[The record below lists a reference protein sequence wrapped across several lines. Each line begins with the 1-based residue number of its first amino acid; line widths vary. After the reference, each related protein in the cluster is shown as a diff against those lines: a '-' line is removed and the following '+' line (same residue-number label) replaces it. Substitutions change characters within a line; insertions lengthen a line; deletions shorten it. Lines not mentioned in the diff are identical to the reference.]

1 MQNALK
7 QKIKQLCKRSIDR
20 AKKKKLK
27 NEEYARKYT
36 KRTGYPTVVK
46 PIATSFA
53 HKHFDPIYCKRNA
66 NFLAKTIWHKIQQG
80 TYEPMPALKF
90 DLPKPDGS
98 KRTIMQ
104 FSIPD
109 SAVSA
114 VLNRRLTKRNIE
126 KQSGNSFA
134 YRPDRTVFDALLKL
148 KSAIRPRRNFVLQ
161 LDFEKYFDTIPH
173 SYVESLLN
181 KPDFILLSRMEKK
194 VIHSFLNHSSA
205 EKIYY
210 SSGPYEKR
218 TIGTP
223 QGSSIS
229 LTLSNLAN
237 HPLDCELEAIN
248 GQFARYAD
256 DTVVVLYSYEDAT
269 KAYDVF
275 TTHCLKSGLRIN
287 EGKSPG
293 IRILSN
299 GGDEEFKSI
308 PDLKF
313 LGYGLCIDGL
323 TMHSSIE
330 RRLQRTLSRLINL
343 YLLHYIDKTPP
354 ASVSKRVGSGYD
366 WDLMGLISE
375 TRNILYGGLTE
386 RQLFRFIRDGEK
398 LASMKGYMGF
408 YALLDNADALA
419 RLDGWFISTVKQAL
433 YKRYK
438 ILGVSKTFR
447 SKELI
452 SGSWYNATKYSTSKF
467 DPKPKMP
474 SFVRGWAAARKYYFA
489 YGLDGV
495 EPPKYISYY

>member
-1 MQNALK
+1 G
-7 QKIKQLCKRSIDR
+7 QLGVQVS
-20 AKKKKLK
+20 
-27 NEEYARKYT
+27 
-36 KRTGYPTVVK
+36 
-46 PIATSFA
+46 
-53 HKHFDPIYCKRNA
+53 
-66 NFLAKTIWHKIQQG
+66 
-80 TYEPMPALKF
+80 TYEPKPALKF
-90 DLPKPDGS
+90 ELPKPDGS
-98 KRTIMQ
+98 KRNIMQ
-104 FSIPD
+104 FTIPD

-148 KSAIRPRRNFVLQ
+148 KSAVRPQRNFVLQ

-173 SYVESLLN
+173 SYIKSLLN
-181 KPDFILLSRMEKK
+181 RPEFILLSGTERK
-194 VIHSFLNHSSA
+194 VIFSFLNHSSA
-205 EKIYY
+205 DKTNY

-269 KAYDVF
+269 RAYDVF
-275 TTHCLKSGLRIN
+275 TSHCRNSGLRIN
-287 EGKSPG
+287 AGKSPG

-313 LGYGLCIDGL
+313 LGYGLSINGL
-323 TMHSSIE
+323 MMHSSIE
-330 RRLQRTLSRLINL
+330 RRLHRTLSRLINL
-343 YLLHYIDKTPP
+343 YLLHYIDKVPP
-354 ASVSKRVGSGYD
+354 ASVSKRVGPGYD

-386 RQLFRFIRDGEK
+386 GQLFQFVRNGKK
-398 LASMKGYMGF
+398 LSSMKGFMGF
-408 YALLDNADALA
+408 YALLDDPDALA
-419 RLDGWFISTVKQAL
+419 RLDGWFVSTVKQAL

-438 ILGVSKTFR
+438 ILGISKTF
-447 SKELI
+447 SSNELI
-452 SGSWYNATKYSTSKF
+452 LGSWYNSAKYSTSKF
-467 DPKPKMP
+467 DPKPRMP